1 MKSYNQ
7 IQEEIEKLEKTIE
20 GFKKEIS
27 DMGGHNYFAER
38 VIEQKELLEN
48 DVKTLK
54 WVLDNK

>member
-20 GFKKEIS
+20 GLKKEFPIMEGNNNFPEGEL
-27 DMGGHNYFAER
+27 DK
-38 VIEQKELLEN
+38 KELLEN